1 MGQLRAESAIEPLVN
16 LLNRI
21 DLKVD
26 DWVQVELPDVLAMI
40 GPAAIP
46 ALDRFLADPDNGL
59 WARGAAAGALSK
71 IGVQYAEARDRCVEL
86 VTSQLQRFREQD
98 LDLNA
103 LLIDALVE
111 LHAVESAPV
120 IAEAFAA
127 DKVELSLR
135 GDWEE
140 IQIALGLLD
149 ERITPPPPGG
159 WVLPFLNRE
168 IGLPDTEYVDPL
180 EAQRRQEQ
188 QRESERAKKRRRRK
202 LAKQTKQKQRRKK
215 KKR

>member
-1 MGQLRAESAIEPLVN
+1 MSELSYSSPVSVLLTLGEGRRQSEWPDYSAYGLTEDHIPDLIRMVTDEQLHMADAESGEPWAPLHAWRALGQLRAESAIEPLVN

-135 GDWEE
+135 GD
-140 IQIALGLLD
+140 LGRNSD
-149 ERITPPPPGG
+149 CT
-159 WVLPFLNRE
+159 
-168 IGLPDTEYVDPL
+168 GL
-180 EAQRRQEQ
+180 A
-188 QRESERAKKRRRRK
+188 
-202 LAKQTKQKQRRKK
+202 
-215 KKR
+215 